1 MNQEDFNPFKEIGF
15 ITARTHRTMLNTLN
29 QRLIQNEIGIT
40 AEQAFVIINLFSQD
54 GIPQQELSDKIFKE
68 KSSTKRLIDSLER
81 KDLIIRI
88 PDQNDK
94 RNKLIYLTHGGKKV
108 NSKLRKIIFRL
119 LTDAQEN
126 IDKKEMEI
134 CKNVLTQIFNNLNN
148 ENKK

>member
-1 MNQEDFNPFKEIGF
+1 M
-15 ITARTHRTMLNTLN
+15 
-29 QRLIQNEIGIT
+29 
-40 AEQAFVIINLFSQD
+40 
-54 GIPQQELSDKIFKE
+54 SDKIFKE

-108 NSKLRKIIFRL
+108 NSKLRKVIFRL